1 MQLLFIN
8 TVQLYLLLQFL
19 CHREDV
25 PVLKRTVFPP
35 AIMVADMGYAHEE
48 IYQSVTRKL
57 YNQAMAP
64 SAERGRSFDLLEV
77 KWFSLKSAMYEV

>member
-8 TVQLYLLLQFL
+8 AVQLYLLLHFL
-19 CHREDV
+19 CCSEDV

-48 IYQSVTRKL
+48 VYQSVTRKL
-57 YNQAMAP
+57 YNQVMAP
-64 SAERGRSFDLLEV
+64 SAERDRSFDLLEV
-77 KWFSLKSAMYEV
+77 K